1 MQGQVPQPGLHMY
14 SKDRGR
20 PLRVLSSRDECLTE
34 NYSECGGMDWS
45 RARVDGEAIRTPS
58 QWSAGRN
65 EVMRDTE
72 DVGDRIK
79 QGEGRGVE

>member
-1 MQGQVPQPGLHMY
+1 
-14 SKDRGR
+14 
-20 PLRVLSSRDECLTE
+20 
-34 NYSECGGMDWS
+34 MDWS

-72 DVGDRIK
+72 DVGDRIPLPPLPSPPPPSLLLPSLLPSLPPSLLTLQTYPLSLLQK
-79 QGEGRGVE
+79 AEMRSFS